1 MEGSKCRKFQ
11 KIRNGYKKEDEN
23 LNLLYRMSFLSKFKY
38 IEIIQLLLRT
48 LKPDITV
55 HAHHPHT
62 MRGDITPVDLSHAAQ
77 LQVVSWSSSYSPL
90 GYGELSG
97 ASAMQHRHSCLPP
110 SASQWYPQVRW
121 EILTSFSCLFYLWI
135 KLFLHFTG

>member
-1 MEGSKCRKFQ
+1 MEGCKCRKFR

-38 IEIIQLLLRT
+38 IEITQFLLRT

-62 MRGDITPVDLSHAAQ
+62 MRGDTTPVDLSHAAQ
-77 LQVVSWSSSYSPL
+77 LQVMSLSSNHGPL

-97 ASAMQHRHSCLPP
+97 ASAMQHGHSCLPP
-110 SASQWYPQVRW
+110 SASQCYPQVQW
-121 EILTSFSCLFYLWI
+121 EILNSFSCLFHLWI
-135 KLFLHFTG
+135 KLFLHFSG